1 MKYSLIIIL
10 LIFVQSLSAQID
22 CETVRAQHEAYKSSD
37 KNPAIAKQLASN
49 MATCVNSMGAGEAKL
64 TWTYAL
70 LKLYVD
76 ANDISG
82 AFRACDNCMQ
92 LSGSNYPQYYTN
104 CAAYKQ
110 SLNGYSS
117 SANRIGRVRYS
128 GKGAYLD
135 EIINAADL
143 SKESNAPYTGDDFEI
158 LINRRLPYPSNHLS
172 QYVQSYTSFIN
183 TDEYMVEGP
192 FILVGYKYHE
202 RDRSYD
208 GGQQQI
214 SQRPVDFP
222 MQTKGQPR
230 ISQRNS
236 SEPVATGYH
245 NQLKALLTHLKSTYG
260 VSDPD
265 YYIPVYFSF
274 AELDAGGYEEF
285 SDFAT
290 SIHGRGAG
298 GRVAYFNPIDLSVV
312 CWIETGTGTLS
323 HETVHSVILQDYPDI
338 PGWLNEGFAAMF
350 EESDGGYEPADN
362 YRLIYVNEAKKYN
375 KSISIEGLITATRDQ
390 FDASKE
396 TMLYAATARYFV
408 MFLRDKKWLPSIY
421 GNLKYYEVS
430 DPTNVGK
437 TIVQVTGYN
446 LTDLNRLFNAWL
458 SDQNVPYKWSSLQP
472 DVEQYIRQL

>member
-1 MKYSLIIIL
+1 
-10 LIFVQSLSAQID
+10 
-22 CETVRAQHEAYKSSD
+22 
-37 KNPAIAKQLASN
+37 
-49 MATCVNSMGAGEAKL
+49 MGAGETKL

-82 AFRACDNCMQ
+82 AYQACDNCIQ
-92 LSGSNYPQYYTN
+92 LSGNNYPQYSTY

-158 LINRRLPYPSNHLS
+158 LINRRLPYPSNDLS
-172 QYVQSYTSFIN
+172 RYVQSYTSFIN
-183 TDEYMVEGP
+183 TDQYMVEGP
-192 FILVGYKYHE
+192 FILVGYKYE
-202 RDRSYD
+202 KRTYQYD
-208 GGQQQI
+208 GGQQVIQQRQVEM
-214 SQRPVDFP
+214 QRP
-222 MQTKGQPR
+222 MQMEQTKDPMP
-230 ISQRNS
+230 SQRNS
-236 SEPVATGYH
+236 TEPNSFGYH
-245 NQLKALLTHLKSTYG
+245 NQLKDLLAHLKSTYG

-274 AELDAGGYEEF
+274 ADMDAGGYEEF
-285 SDFAT
+285 SEFAVA
-290 SIHGRGAG
+290 IHGRGAG

-458 SDQNVPYKWSSLQP
+458 TDQNVPYKWSSLQP